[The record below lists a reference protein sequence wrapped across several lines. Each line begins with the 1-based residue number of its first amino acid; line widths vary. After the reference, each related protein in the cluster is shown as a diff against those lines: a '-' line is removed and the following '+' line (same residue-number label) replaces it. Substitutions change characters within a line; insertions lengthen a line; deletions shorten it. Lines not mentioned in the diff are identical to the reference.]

1 LADLKITELQALAGA
16 NLAATDELA
25 VADISASET
34 KKITVSDLI
43 AFGADLISNAEIPS
57 AKISFASGSIVEASL
72 ATGSVTATKIG
83 ADAVTA
89 AKLGDQ
95 STCIVAASTAALQA
109 ITGDFV
115 GQLGFTTDAL
125 KIYLWQNSTWN
136 AVEAAGS
143 INTITADTS
152 GIVNITVSTSGD
164 TATVGTSLDNTGA
177 AGQFLA
183 GPTGSAGAVSY
194 RTIAGADLPTATTSA
209 KGGVII
215 NGGGLTLSGDTAII
229 NNTVTPVSDQLRKVS
244 YNAQGL
250 ITASTS
256 VAGGDLP
263 VATSSVV
270 GAVRP
275 GTGLSVDGS
284 GVLNHTNSV
293 AGTTQNGIT
302 FDAQGHITNATA
314 LIAGDIPDL
323 PATKLTSGTL
333 DISRVGNNTV
343 TGIKLAN
350 YAITKIGEVQPTP
363 DQIGQFFFNPL
374 TRDLFLWDGNVFQP
388 IGISVGE
395 IIFAGTF
402 DASAGSGSGLI
413 ATVTAE
419 GTAIGLV
426 VGQPL
431 PSAATA
437 NNRYYLVV
445 SEAGTITSGNAPN
458 VALAPPDIVLSNGN
472 QWTEV
477 DVSQTITSVTA
488 NQVSYTPSGGL
499 ASVNVQAALD
509 ELESEK
515 LAKAGGTMTGE
526 LLIGSA
532 GSFAFEGS
540 TANAY
545 ETYLTAA
552 DPTADRTITFPDQS
566 GNVIVSGNASIVNAD
581 INASAAIADTKL
593 ATISTANKV
602 GIGAIDIDGGTD
614 IGAALAD
621 ADLFLV
627 DDGGAGTNRKAAATR
642 ITDYA
647 FGKVSGDITI
657 GSTGTAAIASGVIV
671 NADVNASAAIAG
683 TKISPDFGSQTITT
697 TGIISAALGAAA
709 TPSIAFTG
717 DTNTGIY
724 SPGADQ
730 VAISTN
736 GTGRVFV
743 SSAGALAINEGLGA
757 GIVPGGHAIHVASDG
772 ASLTDI
778 SHVRAGDSAGAPSY
792 NLRKSRGTI
801 ASPTITS
808 NGDAVGNI
816 FFTAH
821 DGTGFRPTAAIQAF
835 TDGVVSANSTPGRIT
850 FSTSPNGG
858 VSYTERMRLDSTGR
872 LGLGTSSPSYTLQ
885 VQGSVGIGTVGT
897 AGTYNLIWA
906 PNTLAQQVKWIR
918 NNSGELSIGAG
929 ATPGTTEQFRIDD
942 QGRVGI
948 GTTSPVAPLH
958 VANAVPTL
966 VLDETDGTSTHAQ
979 NWLVRNANAFEIQT
993 RTSAGVFAGIDY
1005 AIPSSTSGAT
1015 AHIWSIAN
1023 SERARIDSSGRLL
1036 VGTSTAFAGTGAIT
1050 DLVQVNGA
1058 FAVRAYSAN
1067 QFGNRIQFTKSRNAT
1082 TGSHTVVQSGD
1093 VLGYLEWAGSDGT
1106 DFDLAARITAEVDGT
1121 PGADDMP
1128 GRLVFSTTADG
1139 ASSPT
1144 ERMRIAANGV
1154 VTIQN
1159 GAVAVIGT
1167 LTDGATITPD
1177 LAADCNFTVT
1187 LGGNRTIANP
1197 TNITAGQ
1204 SGSIFIVQDA
1214 TGGRTASW
1222 GSFWDFP
1229 GGTAPTLS
1237 TAANAVDRV
1246 DYIVRSSTSIH
1257 TVFTANYS

>member
-1 LADLKITELQALAGA
+1 MADLKITELQALAGA

-136 AVEAAGS
+136 SVKAAGS

-293 AGTTQNGIT
+293 TGTTQNGIT

-314 LIAGDIPDL
+314 LVAGDIPDL
-323 PATKLTSGTL
+323 PATKLTSGSL
-333 DISRVGNNTV
+333 DIARISNNTV
-343 TGIKLAN
+343 TGAKLAN
-350 YAITKIGEVQPTP
+350 YAITKIGETQPTA

-431 PSAATA
+431 PAAATA

-472 QWTEV
+472 EWTEV

-499 ASVNVQAALD
+499 AAVNVQAAID
-509 ELESEK
+509 ELETEK
-515 LAKAGGTMTGE
+515 LALAGGTMTGE

-581 INASAAIADTKL
+581 INASAAIAFSKL
-593 ATISTANKV
+593 AALTSANILVGNSSNVATSVAMSGDVTISNT
-602 GIGAIDIDGGTD
+602 GATT
-614 IGAALAD
+614 
-621 ADLFLV
+621 V
-627 DDGGAGTNRKAAATR
+627 
-642 ITDYA
+642 
-647 FGKVSGDITI
+647 VSG
-657 GSTGTAAIASGVIV
+657 STSV
-671 NADVNASAAIAG
+671 AG
-683 TKISPDFGSQTITT
+683 KLQLTDSTSSTSTT
-697 TGIISAALGAAA
+697 TAA
-709 TPSIAFTG
+709 TPNS
-717 DTNTGIY
+717 
-724 SPGADQ
+724 
-730 VAISTN
+730 VK
-736 GTGRVFV
+736 
-743 SSAGALAINEGLGA
+743 SAYDL
-757 GIVPGGHAIHVASDG
+757 
-772 ASLTDI
+772 
-778 SHVRAGDSAGAPSY
+778 
-792 NLRKSRGTI
+792 
-801 ASPTITS
+801 
-808 NGDAVGNI
+808 
-816 FFTAH
+816 
-821 DGTGFRPTAAIQAF
+821 
-835 TDGVVSANSTPGRIT
+835 
-850 FSTSPNGG
+850 
-858 VSYTERMRLDSTGR
+858 
-872 LGLGTSSPSYTLQ
+872 
-885 VQGSVGIGTVGT
+885 
-897 AGTYNLIWA
+897 
-906 PNTLAQQVKWIR
+906 
-918 NNSGELSIGAG
+918 
-929 ATPGTTEQFRIDD
+929 
-942 QGRVGI
+942 
-948 GTTSPVAPLH
+948 
-958 VANAVPTL
+958 ANAALPKSG
-966 VLDETDGTSTHAQ
+966 GTM
-979 NWLVRNANAFEIQT
+979 
-993 RTSAGVFAGIDY
+993 
-1005 AIPSSTSGAT
+1005 
-1015 AHIWSIAN
+1015 
-1023 SERARIDSSGRLL
+1023 
-1036 VGTSTAFAGTGAIT
+1036 TGAIT
-1050 DLVQVNGA
+1050 FAAGQTISGYGA
-1058 FAVRAYSAN
+1058 IDTA
-1067 QFGNRIQFTKSRNAT
+1067 QTWTKGQR
-1082 TGSHTVVQSGD
+1082 
-1093 VLGYLEWAGSDGT
+1093 
-1106 DFDLAARITAEVDGT
+1106 AEV
-1121 PGADDMP
+1121 
-1128 GRLVFSTTADG
+1128 TA
-1139 ASSPT
+1139 
-1144 ERMRIAANGV
+1144 
-1154 VTIQN
+1154 
-1159 GAVAVIGT
+1159 
-1167 LTDGATITPD
+1167 LTDAATIAVD
-1177 LAADCNFTVT
+1177 FADSNNFSVT
-1187 LGGNRTIANP
+1187 LGGNRTLGNP
-1197 TNITAGQ
+1197 TNQVAGQ
-1204 SGSIFIVQDA
+1204 SGSLFVTQD
-1214 TGGRTASW
+1214 GSGSRTLAYSSDW
-1222 GSFWDFP
+1222 EFA

-1237 TAANAVDRV
+1237 TAASAVDRI
-1246 DYIVRSSTSIH
+1246 DYIVRASGSIH
-1257 TVFTANYS
+1257 AVLTKAFA

>member
-43 AFGADLISNAEIPS
+43 AYGADLISSAEIPS
-57 AKISFASGSIVEASL
+57 AKISFAAGSIVEASL

-95 STCIVAASTAALQA
+95 STCIVAASKAALDA
-109 ITGDFV
+109 VTGDFI
-115 GQLGFTTDAL
+115 GQLGFTTDTV

-136 AVEAAGS
+136 SVKAAGS

-293 AGTTQNGIT
+293 TGATQNGIT
-302 FDAQGHITNATA
+302 FDAQGHITNATS
-314 LIAGDIPDL
+314 LVAGDIPDL
-323 PATKLTSGTL
+323 PATKLTSGSL
-333 DISRVGNNTV
+333 DIARISNNTV
-343 TGIKLAN
+343 TGAKLAN
-350 YAITKIGEVQPTP
+350 YAITKIGETQPTA

-458 VALAPPDIVLSNGN
+458 VALSPPDIILSNGSE
-472 QWTEV
+472 WTEV

-499 ASVNVQAALD
+499 AAVNVQAALD

-545 ETYLTAA
+545 ETYLTAT

-581 INASAAIADTKL
+581 INASAAIAFSKLAALTSANILVGNSSNVATAVSVSGDVTISNTGVTAISTGVIVDADINASAAIADTKL

-602 GIGAIDIDGGTD
+602 GISAIDIDGGTD

-736 GTGRVFV
+736 GTGRLTVDTTAV
-743 SSAGALAINEGLGA
+743 SSTLAVDHPLGA
-757 GIVPGGHAIHVASDG
+757 VGTPSI
-772 ASLTDI
+772 TFT
-778 SHVRAGDSAGAPSY
+778 GDLNTGFW
-792 NLRKSRGTI
+792 
-801 ASPTITS
+801 SPTADTLAASTNGAERLRITS
-808 NGDAVGNI
+808 TGN
-816 FFTAH
+816 
-821 DGTGFRPTAAIQAF
+821 
-835 TDGVVSANSTPGRIT
+835 
-850 FSTSPNGG
+850 
-858 VSYTERMRLDSTGR
+858 
-872 LGLGTSSPSYTLQ
+872 
-885 VQGSVGIGTVGT
+885 
-897 AGTYNLIWA
+897 
-906 PNTLAQQVKWIR
+906 
-918 NNSGELSIGAG
+918 
-929 ATPGTTEQFRIDD
+929 
-942 QGRVGI
+942 VGI
-948 GTTSPVAPLH
+948 GTTSPAVTLDVIGQARFNH
-958 VANAVPTL
+958 TAVNAVEYARGGT
-966 VLDETDGTSTHAQ
+966 VVGDIGGTSGGA
-979 NWLVRNANAFEIQT
+979 AFSI
-993 RTSAGVFAGIDY
+993 RSATSTPI
-1005 AIPSSTSGAT
+1005 TLN
-1015 AHIWSIAN
+1015 IAA
-1023 SERARIDSSGRLL
+1023 SEAARIDSSGRLL
-1036 VGTSTAFAGTGAIT
+1036 VGTSTAATGFGSIQNFT
-1050 DLVQVNGA
+1050 TTFFSSLDVNFSNDTSPVIKTLG
-1058 FAVRAYSAN
+1058 
-1067 QFGNRIQFTKSRNAT
+1067 KSRGALGT
-1082 TGSHTVVQSGD
+1082 YTVVQSGD
-1093 VLGYLEWAGSDGT
+1093 SLGRIQFTGADGT
-1106 DFDLAARITAEVDGT
+1106 GLIRAAQIQAEVDGT
-1121 PGADDMP
+1121 PGTDDMP

-1144 ERMRIAANGV
+1144 ERMRIAQNGV

-1222 GSFWDFP
+1222 GSYWDFP

>member
-1 LADLKITELQALAGA
+1 MADLKITELQALAGA

-95 STCIVAASTAALQA
+95 STCIVAASKAALDA
-109 ITGDFV
+109 VTGDFI
-115 GQLGFTTDAL
+115 GQLGFTTDTV

-136 AVEAAGS
+136 SVKAAGS

-293 AGTTQNGIT
+293 TGATQNGIT
-302 FDAQGHITNATA
+302 FDAQGHITNATS
-314 LIAGDIPDL
+314 LVAGDIPDL
-323 PATKLTSGTL
+323 PATKLTSGSL
-333 DISRVGNNTV
+333 DIARISNNTV
-343 TGIKLAN
+343 TGAKLAN
-350 YAITKIGEVQPTP
+350 YAITKIGETQPTA

-458 VALAPPDIVLSNGN
+458 VALSPPDIILSNGSE
-472 QWTEV
+472 WTEV

-499 ASVNVQAALD
+499 AAVNVQAALD

-545 ETYLTAA
+545 ETYLTAT

-581 INASAAIADTKL
+581 INASAAIAFSKLAALTSANILVGNSSNVATAVSVSGDVTISNTGVTAISTGVIVDADINASAAIADTKL

-602 GIGAIDIDGGTD
+602 GISAIDIDGGTD

-730 VAISTN
+730 VAISTS
-736 GTGRVFV
+736 GTGRLFV
-743 SSAGALAINEGLGA
+743 AA
-757 GIVPGGHAIHVASDG
+757 DG
-772 ASLTDI
+772 
-778 SHVRAGDSAGAPSY
+778 
-792 NLRKSRGTI
+792 K
-801 ASPTITS
+801 
-808 NGDAVGNI
+808 
-816 FFTAH
+816 
-821 DGTGFRPTAAIQAF
+821 
-835 TDGVVSANSTPGRIT
+835 
-850 FSTSPNGG
+850 
-858 VSYTERMRLDSTGR
+858 
-872 LGLGTSSPSYTLQ
+872 
-885 VQGSVGIGTVGT
+885 VGIGTS
-897 AGTYNLIWA
+897 
-906 PNTLAQQVKWIR
+906 TLNSVLTINNEVNASATGDFGGIFIR
-918 NNSGELSIGAG
+918 SSG
-929 ATPGTTEQFRIDD
+929 ATPGQGNLGGAISFSRINSGRRGSMIATVESGANTNQQGLAFFTRASTTVANDDVAERLRIDD

-948 GTTSPVAPLH
+948 GTTSPDALLTVNGIGAFG
-958 VANAVPTL
+958 AGAVTTP
-966 VLDETDGTSTHAQ
+966 
-979 NWLVRNANAFEIQT
+979 
-993 RTSAGVFAGIDY
+993 
-1005 AIPSSTSGAT
+1005 
-1015 AHIWSIAN
+1015 SIAATGDLN
-1023 SERARIDSSGRLL
+1023 TGFWFPAADTIAASTGGSERARIDSSGRLL
-1036 VGTSTAFAGTGAIT
+1036 VGTSSALGSVGAGASSLLQIANGN
-1050 DLVQVNGA
+1050 QVIGQ
-1058 FAVRAYSAN
+1058 YSAN
-1067 QFGNRIQFTKSRNAT
+1067 LNGGFLELTKSRNAT
-1082 TGSHTVVQSGD
+1082 AGSHTVVQSD
-1093 VLGYLEWAGSDGT
+1093 DQLGIIRFSGSDGSS
-1106 DFDLAARITAEVDGT
+1106 FVAGAQILCSVDGT
-1121 PGADDMP
+1121 PGANDMP
-1128 GRLVFSTTADG
+1128 GRLAFFTTPDG
-1139 ASSPT
+1139 ASTPT

-1187 LGGNRTIANP
+1187 LGGARTIANP

-1204 SGSIFIVQDA
+1204 SGSIFLVQDG

-1222 GSFWDFP
+1222 GSYWDFP

>member
-1 LADLKITELQALAGA
+1 MADLKITELQALAGA

-43 AFGADLISNAEIPS
+43 AYGADLISNAEIPS
-57 AKISFASGSIVEASL
+57 AKISFAAGSIVEASL

-95 STCIVAASTAALQA
+95 STCIVAASKAALDA
-109 ITGDFV
+109 VTGDFI
-115 GQLGFTTDAL
+115 GQLGFTTDTV

-136 AVEAAGS
+136 SVKAAGS

-215 NGGGLTLSGDTAII
+215 NGGGLTMSGSTAVI

-293 AGTTQNGIT
+293 TGATQNGIT
-302 FDAQGHITNATA
+302 FDAQGHIINATA
-314 LIAGDIPDL
+314 LVAGDIPDL
-323 PATKLTSGTL
+323 PATKLTSGSL
-333 DISRVGNNTV
+333 DIARISNNTV
-343 TGIKLAN
+343 TGAKLAN
-350 YAITKIGEVQPTP
+350 YAITKIGEVQPTA

-431 PSAATA
+431 PAAATA

-472 QWTEV
+472 EWTEV

-499 ASVNVQAALD
+499 AAVNVQAALD

-581 INASAAIADTKL
+581 INASAAIAFSKLAALTSANILVGNSSNVATSVAMSGDVTISNTGVTAISAGVIVDADINASAAIADTKL

-602 GIGAIDIDGGTD
+602 GISAIDIDGGTD

-621 ADLFLV
+621 VDLFLV

-657 GSTGTAAIASGVIV
+657 GSTGTAAIGTGVIV
-671 NADVNASAAIAG
+671 NADVNASAAIAYSKLSL
-683 TKISPDFGSQTITT
+683 TGSIVNAD
-697 TGIISAALGAAA
+697 IGAAA
-709 TPSIAFTG
+709 AIVDTKLATISTAGKVANSATTATNANTASAIVARDASGNFSAGTITAALTG
-717 DTNTGIY
+717 NASTATTLQTARTIQGVSFNGSANITVVTAGSGISVTGTAVANTGVL
-724 SPGADQ
+724 S
-730 VAISTN
+730 VN
-736 GTGRVFV
+736 G
-743 SSAGALAINEGLGA
+743 SAGAITN
-757 GIVPGGHAIHVASDG
+757 VAVTNAAQSF
-772 ASLTDI
+772 
-778 SHVRAGDSAGAPSY
+778 SAAQ
-792 NLRKSRGTI
+792 RGTI
-801 ASPTITS
+801 
-808 NGDAVGNI
+808 
-816 FFTAH
+816 
-821 DGTGFRPTAAIQAF
+821 
-835 TDGVVSANSTPGRIT
+835 SA
-850 FSTSPNGG
+850 
-858 VSYTERMRLDSTGR
+858 
-872 LGLGTSSPSYTLQ
+872 
-885 VQGSVGIGTVGT
+885 
-897 AGTYNLIWA
+897 
-906 PNTLAQQVKWIR
+906 
-918 NNSGELSIGAG
+918 
-929 ATPGTTEQFRIDD
+929 
-942 QGRVGI
+942 
-948 GTTSPVAPLH
+948 
-958 VANAVPTL
+958 
-966 VLDETDGTSTHAQ
+966 
-979 NWLVRNANAFEIQT
+979 
-993 RTSAGVFAGIDY
+993 
-1005 AIPSSTSGAT
+1005 
-1015 AHIWSIAN
+1015 
-1023 SERARIDSSGRLL
+1023 
-1036 VGTSTAFAGTGAIT
+1036 
-1050 DLVQVNGA
+1050 
-1058 FAVRAYSAN
+1058 
-1067 QFGNRIQFTKSRNAT
+1067 
-1082 TGSHTVVQSGD
+1082 
-1093 VLGYLEWAGSDGT
+1093 
-1106 DFDLAARITAEVDGT
+1106 
-1121 PGADDMP
+1121 
-1128 GRLVFSTTADG
+1128 
-1139 ASSPT
+1139 
-1144 ERMRIAANGV
+1144 
-1154 VTIQN
+1154 
-1159 GAVAVIGT
+1159 
-1167 LTDGATITPD
+1167 LTDAATITPD
-1177 LAADCNFTVT
+1177 FAAANNFSVT
-1187 LGGNRTIANP
+1187 LAGNRTLANP
-1197 TNITAGQ
+1197 TNLTAGQ
-1204 SGSIFIVQDA
+1204 SGCIWITQDA
-1214 TGGRTASW
+1214 TGSRTLAY
-1222 GSFWDFP
+1222 GSQWDFS
-1229 GGTAPTLS
+1229 GGTAPTLT
-1237 TAANAVDRV
+1237 TAANARDC
-1246 DYIVRSSTSIH
+1246 IVYAVQSSTQI
-1257 TVFTANYS
+1257 TATLITNLS

>member
-1 LADLKITELQALAGA
+1 MADLKITELQALAGA

-57 AKISFASGSIVEASL
+57 AKISFAAGSIVEASL
-72 ATGSVTATKIG
+72 ATGAVTATKIG

-95 STCIVAASTAALQA
+95 STCIVAASKAALDA
-109 ITGDFV
+109 VTGDFI
-115 GQLGFTTDAL
+115 GQLGFTTDTV

-136 AVEAAGS
+136 SVKAAGS

-215 NGGGLTLSGDTAII
+215 NGGGLTMSGSTAVI

-293 AGTTQNGIT
+293 TGATQNGIT
-302 FDAQGHITNATA
+302 FDAQGHIINATS
-314 LIAGDIPDL
+314 LVAGDIPDL
-323 PATKLTSGTL
+323 PATKLTSGSL
-333 DISRVGNNTV
+333 DIARITNNTV
-343 TGIKLAN
+343 TGAKLAN
-350 YAITKIGEVQPTP
+350 YAITKIGETQPTA
-363 DQIGQFFFNPL
+363 DMIGQFFFNPL

-458 VALAPPDIVLSNGN
+458 VALSPPDIILSNGSE
-472 QWTEV
+472 WTEV

-499 ASVNVQAALD
+499 AAVNVQAALD

-545 ETYLTAA
+545 ETYLTAT

-581 INASAAIADTKL
+581 INASAAIAFSKLAALTSANILVGNSSNVATAVAMSGDVTISNTGVTAISTGVIVDADINASAAIADTKL

-602 GIGAIDIDGGTD
+602 CISAIDIDGGTD

-647 FGKVSGDITI
+647 FGKVNGDITI
-657 GSTGTAAIASGVIV
+657 GSAGTAAIGTGVIV
-671 NADVNASAAIAG
+671 NADVNASAAIAYSKLSLTG
-683 TKISPDFGSQTITT
+683 SIVNADIGAAAAIVDTKLATISTAGKVANSATTATNANTASAIVARDASGNFSAGTITAALTGNASTAT
-697 TGIISAALGAAA
+697 TLATALNIQGVSFNGSADITVVTAGSGISVTGTAVANTGVLSVNGSAGAITNVAVTNAAQSFSAAQRGTISALGAVTAGTTTLNFATANNFSLSLPAGGTVTLA
-709 TPSIAFTG
+709 TPS
-717 DTNTGIY
+717 
-724 SPGADQ
+724 
-730 VAISTN
+730 
-736 GTGRVFV
+736 
-743 SSAGALAINEGLGA
+743 
-757 GIVPGGHAIHVASDG
+757 
-772 ASLTDI
+772 
-778 SHVRAGDSAGAPSY
+778 
-792 NLRKSRGTI
+792 
-801 ASPTITS
+801 
-808 NGDAVGNI
+808 
-816 FFTAH
+816 
-821 DGTGFRPTAAIQAF
+821 
-835 TDGVVSANSTPGRIT
+835 
-850 FSTSPNGG
+850 
-858 VSYTERMRLDSTGR
+858 
-872 LGLGTSSPSYTLQ
+872 
-885 VQGSVGIGTVGT
+885 
-897 AGTYNLIWA
+897 
-906 PNTLAQQVKWIR
+906 
-918 NNSGELSIGAG
+918 
-929 ATPGTTEQFRIDD
+929 
-942 QGRVGI
+942 
-948 GTTSPVAPLH
+948 
-958 VANAVPTL
+958 
-966 VLDETDGTSTHAQ
+966 
-979 NWLVRNANAFEIQT
+979 
-993 RTSAGVFAGIDY
+993 
-1005 AIPSSTSGAT
+1005 
-1015 AHIWSIAN
+1015 
-1023 SERARIDSSGRLL
+1023 
-1036 VGTSTAFAGTGAIT
+1036 
-1050 DLVQVNGA
+1050 
-1058 FAVRAYSAN
+1058 
-1067 QFGNRIQFTKSRNAT
+1067 
-1082 TGSHTVVQSGD
+1082 
-1093 VLGYLEWAGSDGT
+1093 
-1106 DFDLAARITAEVDGT
+1106 
-1121 PGADDMP
+1121 
-1128 GRLVFSTTADG
+1128 
-1139 ASSPT
+1139 
-1144 ERMRIAANGV
+1144 
-1154 VTIQN
+1154 
-1159 GAVAVIGT
+1159 
-1167 LTDGATITPD
+1167 
-1177 LAADCNFTVT
+1177 
-1187 LGGNRTIANP
+1187 
-1197 TNITAGQ
+1197 NITAGQ
-1204 SGSIFIVQDA
+1204 SGCIVITQN
-1214 TGGRTASW
+1214 S
-1222 GSFWDFP
+1222 
-1229 GGTAPTLS
+1229 GTAALVTYSTAWKWKGGAPSMSTTLS
-1237 TAANAVDRV
+1237 SVNVIAYFVESASRITATLLDN
-1246 DYIVRSSTSIH
+1246 
-1257 TVFTANYS
+1257 TVN